1 MRILFANHTSAWS
14 GGEVSLMRL
23 VESLRA
29 EHDVCVACPDEGA
42 LADAVDRAGVERLPL
57 PTVDAACAPPVQTP
71 LGIAQLASGGLA
83 LGRAARHASART

>member
-29 EHDVCVACPDEGA
+29 EDDVCVACPTTGA
-42 LADAVDRAGVERLPL
+42 LTDAVDLRAY
-57 PTVDAACAPPVQTP
+57 A
-71 LGIAQLASGGLA
+71 
-83 LGRAARHASART
+83 

>member
-29 EHDVCVACPDEGA
+29 DSG
-42 LADAVDRAGVERLPL
+42 ER
-57 PTVDAACAPPVQTP
+57 
-71 LGIAQLASGGLA
+71 
-83 LGRAARHASART
+83 RAASAPT